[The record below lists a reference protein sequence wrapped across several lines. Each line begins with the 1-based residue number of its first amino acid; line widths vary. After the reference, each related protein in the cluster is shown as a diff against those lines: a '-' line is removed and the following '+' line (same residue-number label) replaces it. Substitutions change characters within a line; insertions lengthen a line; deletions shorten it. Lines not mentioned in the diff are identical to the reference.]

1 MENSIIIIK
10 ACKFYGFVSK
20 CILRKDVQDE
30 KIEKLII
37 ESLSILHS
45 TFKFFQPQH
54 FNFFRGDVFAA
65 AASEH

>member
-45 TFKFFQPQH
+45 TFKFFP
-54 FNFFRGDVFAA
+54 GDVFAA
-65 AASEH
+65 AASEQRASKAAY